1 MELSTGALYVREY
14 FDKTDKKEALI
25 MIDNLRAAFIELV
38 EQLEWMDEKTK
49 IVAIEKVNEH

>member
-1 MELSTGALYVREY
+1 LSTGALYVREY